1 MQVTSNFT
9 FLTGASHPEELVE
22 QAAAFGHEAIA
33 ITDRNSLAG
42 IVRAHVAARDRGIR
56 LVVGCR
62 LDLADAPSLL
72 VHPTGPGAY
81 AALCRLLSVGRRRA
95 PKGAC
100 DLRLADVLATLAGL
114 RGGGGGGGGGD
125 RVASDRLMVTLVPP
139 PHPHA
144 MDAREQDALRE
155 QLAALAAAVPPDTLS
170 MALVPQYD
178 GEDRP
183 RVRTLAAIAEAMAA
197 AGSPAP
203 LLAANDVLYHR
214 PDRKPLQDVLT
225 CIRHRCTIHEAGSRL
240 WPHAERRLRSAED
253 ARRLF
258 AALGRPEA
266 VDRALAVAE
275 RCRGFSLDQLRYQYP
290 EPDLPPGRTA
300 AEHLRSLVEA
310 GARERYPGAAGV
322 PEEVRR
328 QIEHELSL
336 IEELRYEPYFLTVH
350 DIVRF
355 ARSRGILCQGRG
367 AAANSAVCF
376 CLGLTSVD
384 PVRVR
389 LLFERFVSRER
400 DEPPDI
406 DIDFEHH
413 RREEVIQYIYR
424 RYGRERAA
432 LTAAVISYRGRSA
445 VRDVGTAMGLSLD
458 CVDRLAR
465 AGDRWHADGPSE
477 ERIRELG
484 LSPEDPTIAAV
495 RTLVRQLVGFPRH
508 LSQHVGGF
516 VITRGPLEELVPVE
530 NAAMEGRTVIEWD
543 KDDIEAMGMLKI
555 DVLALG
561 MLSCVRRCFEL
572 IDRHEGRTLSL
583 ATVPPE
589 DSEVYDMICR
599 ADTVGVFQIES
610 RAQMAM
616 LPRLRPRTWYDLVI
630 EVAIVR
636 PGPIQGDMVHPYLRR
651 RQGLEPVTYP
661 SEAVRQ
667 VLERTL
673 GVPLFQEQAMALA
686 VVAAGFTLGEADR
699 LRRAMAA
706 WKRRSD
712 EMAAFGERL
721 VGGMLERGYTRDF
734 AERVFAQLRGFSE
747 YGFPESHAASFAL
760 IVYASCWLK
769 HHHPSVFLVG
779 LLDSQPMGFYA
790 PAQLVADAR
799 RHGVDVRPVD
809 VNFSGWSC
817 RLESVPLHPVTGR
830 PDTRRAPVRL
840 GMRLVKGLAE
850 EDALRVDRAVR
861 ERGPFHSITA
871 LWRASG
877 VSLAALKRL
886 ARADAFRS
894 MGLDRQKAQWT
905 LSGLREERLPL
916 FEDPQPPVTMGPE
929 ITPESTPTPVPT
941 PAPTPAPQPEGDAE
955 EADDWLPPVGG
966 LTRVLQDYDA
976 TALSLRDHP
985 VAFLRPQLAAEGVIP
1000 AEALQDPDRC
1010 PPGAW
1015 VRVAG
1020 IALVRQ
1026 RPSTASGV
1034 VFITIEDESGV
1045 ANLIIRP
1052 HVYERHRRAAR
1063 HGVVLLAAGTLERAS
1078 GVVHVMARRIE
1089 SLDRRLSDLRTRS
1102 RDFH

>member
-1 MQVTSNFT
+1 
-9 FLTGASHPEELVE
+9 
-22 QAAAFGHEAIA
+22 
-33 ITDRNSLAG
+33 
-42 IVRAHVAARDRGIR
+42 
-56 LVVGCR
+56 
-62 LDLADAPSLL
+62 
-72 VHPTGPGAY
+72 
-81 AALCRLLSVGRRRA
+81 
-95 PKGAC
+95 
-100 DLRLADVLATLAGL
+100 
-114 RGGGGGGGGGD
+114 
-125 RVASDRLMVTLVPP
+125 
-139 PHPHA
+139 
-144 MDAREQDALRE
+144 
-155 QLAALAAAVPPDTLS
+155 
-170 MALVPQYD
+170 
-178 GEDRP
+178 
-183 RVRTLAAIAEAMAA
+183 
-197 AGSPAP
+197 
-203 LLAANDVLYHR
+203 
-214 PDRKPLQDVLT
+214 
-225 CIRHRCTIHEAGSRL
+225 
-240 WPHAERRLRSAED
+240 
-253 ARRLF
+253 
-258 AALGRPEA
+258 
-266 VDRALAVAE
+266 
-275 RCRGFSLDQLRYQYP
+275 
-290 EPDLPPGRTA
+290 
-300 AEHLRSLVEA
+300 
-310 GARERYPGAAGV
+310 
-322 PEEVRR
+322 
-328 QIEHELSL
+328 
-336 IEELRYEPYFLTVH
+336 
-350 DIVRF
+350 
-355 ARSRGILCQGRG
+355 
-367 AAANSAVCF
+367 
-376 CLGLTSVD
+376 
-384 PVRVR
+384 
-389 LLFERFVSRER
+389 
-400 DEPPDI
+400 
-406 DIDFEHH
+406 
-413 RREEVIQYIYR
+413 
-424 RYGRERAA
+424 
-432 LTAAVISYRGRSA
+432 
-445 VRDVGTAMGLSLD
+445 
-458 CVDRLAR
+458 
-465 AGDRWHADGPSE
+465 
-477 ERIRELG
+477 
-484 LSPEDPTIAAV
+484 
-495 RTLVRQLVGFPRH
+495 
-508 LSQHVGGF
+508 GGF

-589 DSEVYDMICR
+589 DPEVYDMICR

-616 LPRLRPRTWYDLVI
+616 LPRLQPRTWYDLVI

-686 VVAAGFTLGEADR
+686 VVAAGFTLEEADR

-712 EMAAFGERL
+712 EMAAFGQRL

-799 RHGVDVRPVD
+799 RHGVDVRPID

-916 FEDPQPPVTMGPE
+916 FEDPQPAVAMGPE
-929 ITPESTPTPVPT
+929 ISPEH
-941 PAPTPAPQPEGDAE
+941 AGQHAPQHTPPPDHAVSTAAG
-955 EADDWLPPVGG
+955 DDWLPPVGG

-985 VAFLRPQLAAEGVIP
+985 VAFLRPQLATEGVIP

-1010 PPGAW
+1010 PPGGW

-1045 ANLIIRP
+1045 ANLILRP
-1052 HVYERHRRAAR
+1052 PVYERHRRAAR

-1078 GVVHVMARRIE
+1078 GVVHVMVQRITA
-1089 SLDRRLSDLRTRS
+1089 LDQRLSDLRSRS